1 VSVEQGLNSNFGKSG
16 FSRNIMYVSQR
27 NTVFR
32 YWATPSYNNAGSTW
46 LIPQSVGE
54 ISSRNSAILSLSGS
68 GSILGGITSP
78 GSASFS
84 IDCAPVTGAL
94 VAFGTGTATLSIN
107 TNSPL
112 LTASANAIGTA
123 TLTINGQT
131 SLLGAVTSGEGA
143 STISFVASA
152 TILPT
157 VDTSPLRT
165 ASATFSLSGAL
176 TPYAIGN
183 MTGSTA
189 NTSVLTAESV
199 AFEVWNALSADF
211 NLTGT
216 MGRKLNTASAGGV
229 DNTDVLTAVAAVP
242 AAVLS
247 AAQATPIHAD
257 TQKINGADV
266 IGDGSEA
273 DQWRGSG
280 V

>member
-1 VSVEQGLNSNFGKSG
+1 MSVEQGLNSNFGKSG

-27 NTVFR
+27 DTVFR

-54 ISSRNSAILSLSGS
+54 ISSRNSAGLSLSGS
-68 GSILGGITSP
+68 GAILGGVTSP
-78 GSASFS
+78 ASASFS
-84 IDCAPVTGAL
+84 IDFATETGEL

-112 LTASANAIGTA
+112 LTASVNAIGTA

-131 SLLGAVTSGEGA
+131 SLLGAVTSGEGT
-143 STISFVASA
+143 STISFAASA

-165 ASATFSLSGAL
+165 ASATFTLSCSL

-183 MTGSTA
+183 MVGSTA
-189 NTSVLTAESV
+189 NATVLTAEAV
-199 AFEVWNALSADF
+199 AAEVWNALSADF

-273 DQWRGSG
+273 DQWRGAG